1 MKTMP
6 TRFRDS
12 PADAGRE
19 IMLAID
25 GKQCYGLMRYMR
37 ALRVIF
43 VAWAPEFC
51 QIFFPKTTP
60 SPVFIFENERRRYA

>member
-1 MKTMP
+1 MKTTP
-6 TRFRDS
+6 RDS
-12 PADAGRE
+12 ATAPRTQAGE
-19 IMLAID
+19 IVLAMD
-25 GKQCYGLMRYMR
+25 GKQCYGLMRHMR
-37 ALRVIF
+37 ALWVIF